1 MPGYNCMR
9 TLSIGTVKSA
19 KTKLVQPIQPN
30 LQSLMLIIPAI
41 DIKDGKCVRLRQGD
55 MDQETVFSDDPVAI
69 AGRWVEAG
77 ARRLHL
83 VDLNGAFAGKPVNA
97 HVVEA
102 IARAYPELPIQVGGG
117 IRDAETVQT
126 YLDAGVSYVI
136 IGTQAV
142 TVPHFV
148 NDLCLEFPGHIIVGL
163 DAKDGKVAVDGWSKL
178 SRHDVIDMAKHF
190 EQDGVEAIVYTDISR
205 DGMMSGVNVEAT
217 VRLAQSIHIPVIAS
231 GGITNIEDIRRL
243 CEVAQEGIIGAITG
257 RAIYEGTLDFA
268 AAQQLAD
275 ELTGE

>member
-1 MPGYNCMR
+1 
-9 TLSIGTVKSA
+9 
-19 KTKLVQPIQPN
+19 
-30 LQSLMLIIPAI
+30 MLIIPAI

-55 MDQETVFSDDPVAI
+55 MEQETVFSDDPVAI

-97 HVVEA
+97 SVVEA
-102 IARAYPELPIQVGGG
+102 IAREFPELPIQVGGG

-178 SRHDVIDMAKHF
+178 SKHDVIDMAKHF

-205 DGMMSGVNVEAT
+205 DGMMSGVNIDAT
-217 VRLAQSIHIPVIAS
+217 VALARAINIPVIAS
-231 GGITNIEDIRRL
+231 GGVAKLDDIRRL
-243 CEVAQEGIIGAITG
+243 CEVANEGIMGAIVG
-257 RAIYEGTLDFA
+257 RALYEGDLDLA
-268 AAQQLAD
+268 EAQRLAD
-275 ELTGE
+275 ELG